1 MYQILTYSRRPWGSA
16 RYGAT
21 VPDFLEELPFRQ
33 LVLAL
38 FVIVFCRAQATY
50 WVARLAVTGASRSR
64 WGGWLDSSAVRRGSV
79 LLERWGLPV
88 VTVSFVVVG
97 LQTVMNAAAGLA
109 RVAWW
114 RYTIAM
120 VPGCVAW
127 AFLYATVGLAVF
139 WAVVAALAGSLWG
152 IAAVAV
158 LVVAMVVAVTVLHR
172 SRNRSGGPARLP

>member
-1 MYQILTYSRRPWGSA
+1 MPS
-16 RYGAT
+16 
-21 VPDFLEELPFRQ
+21 FLDELPFRW

-64 WGGWLDSSAVRRGSV
+64 WGGWLESPAVRRGSA

-88 VTVSFVVVG
+88 LTVSFVVVG

-114 RYTIAM
+114 RYTVAM

-139 WAVVAALAGSLWG
+139 WAVVAALAGSPWG
-152 IAAVAV
+152 IAALAA
-158 LVVAMVVAVTVLHR
+158 LVVAAVVTLTVTR
-172 SRNRSGGPARLP
+172 KRRNRTGGPARLP